1 MGIHWPATQN
11 LNIGLATTIL
21 YFVDVQASVI
31 KQSNLVPQFWRMIDT
46 WTGNL
51 IKTLFQ
57 FGSVNKYEYW
67 KFQEGL
73 FWQGLNKRDSRS
85 PAEVRIYPVAAGC

>member
-1 MGIHWPATQN
+1 
-11 LNIGLATTIL
+11 
-21 YFVDVQASVI
+21 
-31 KQSNLVPQFWRMIDT
+31 MIDT

-73 FWQGLNKRDSRS
+73 FWQGLNKSDSRS